1 MKKDLRFRHRLLWLR
16 LFCLLVAFAVSPVSL
31 AGEVQPLY
39 FDVKDVGKPG
49 EEGPLIQPWKSV
61 LLDREYGGQW
71 VVAGD
76 VDGDGEVEIVSAEN
90 FNKDDVHYTST
101 AVAQELD
108 GTVLWRWG
116 DPAVGRKTWH
126 HDVACQIHDWDGDG
140 SNEVVL
146 CTKGFLV
153 ELDGATGRER
163 RRFPIPDDAT
173 DCLVFCN
180 LTGGDRPTDVLVKDR
195 YRHMWAYNRAGTLLW
210 TVTDPGGYRTAHQ
223 PRPVDLDGDGR
234 DEVIAGYAMLN
245 HDGSVRWVF
254 ESKKV
259 DQKRGHLDCARVVR
273 RGKTP
278 EDWRI
283 VLTCCGANNIALVDG
298 NGKVMWEVSGHHF
311 ESVDVGQVLPASVG
325 PQLVV
330 DIDHQPR
337 GNGPIWVLGEE
348 GRFLGRVVTDYSRH
362 HALLDWTGD
371 GVQEILVGH
380 NGAVYNYRGE
390 RVATFATP
398 EPEGTAGDFERS
410 LLIGDMTGDGVPD
423 VMLATP
429 DTVYIYKNEKGRKP
443 DGPTRLGTEFNFTLY

>member
-1 MKKDLRFRHRLLWLR
+1 MKKVHGFRHRLLWLR
-16 LFCLLVAFAVSPVSL
+16 VFCFLVAIAASPISR

-39 FDVKDVGKPG
+39 FDVKDMGQPG
-49 EEGPLIQPWKSV
+49 EEVPLIQPWKIVS
-61 LLDREYGGQW
+61 LDREYGGHW

-76 VDGDGEVEIVSAEN
+76 VDGDGEAEIVSAEN

-101 AVAQELD
+101 AVAQKLD

-116 DPAVGRKTWH
+116 DPAIGRKTWH

-140 SNEVVL
+140 NNEVVL
-146 CTKGFLV
+146 CTKGYLV

-163 RRFPIPDDAT
+163 RRFHIPDDAT

-180 LTGGDRPTDVLVKDR
+180 LTGGDRPTDVLVKTR
-195 YRHMWAYNRAGTLLW
+195 YGQIWAYNRAGDLLW
-210 TVTDPGGYRTAHQ
+210 TVADPGGYRTAHQ
-223 PRPVDLDGDGR
+223 PCPIDLDGDGR
-234 DEVIAGYAMLN
+234 DEVMAGYAMLN

-254 ESKKV
+254 ESKKI

-311 ESVDVGQVLPASVG
+311 ESVDVGRVLPGHPG
-325 PQLVV
+325 PHLVV

-337 GNGPIWVLGEE
+337 GNSPIWVLEEE
-348 GRFLGRVVTDYSRH
+348 GKVLGRIVTDYSRH

-371 GVQEILVGH
+371 GVEEILVGH
-380 NGAVYNYRGE
+380 NGAVYDYRGE

-398 EPEGTAGDFERS
+398 EPEGTPGDFERS
-410 LLIGDMTGDGVPD
+410 LMIGDMTGDGIPD
-423 VMLATP
+423 VMLASP
-429 DTVYIYKNEKGRKP
+429 DTVHIYKNEHGRKP